1 MTPLE
6 ELAGLL
12 SEKSRRIFVAEND
25 VNLKSLEGETSIFI
39 LQLPES
45 GMSAGGR
52 AGGFGERRVEKLYA
66 FHYSNGAC
74 RKLFEVDSP
83 EKLERFEVPYHAAGT
98 PVVLPDGSERIVSQ
112 ALFSRY
118 HRVFRRH
125 RPQPSFLPSERADQF
140 GSREI
145 SPSRQRH
152 C

>member
-6 ELAGLL
+6 ELTKLI
-12 SEKSRRIFVAEND
+12 SEKGRRLFVAEND
-25 VNLKSLEGETSIFI
+25 VNLKSLQGESSIFI

-83 EKLERFEVPYHAAGT
+83 EKRERFEVPYHAAGT
-98 PVVLPDGSERIVSQ
+98 PVVLPDGSERIVSGVVDPEFVQ
-112 ALFSRY
+112 SY
-118 HRVFRRH
+118 KRV
-125 RPQPSFLPSERADQF
+125 A
-140 GSREI
+140 
-145 SPSRQRH
+145 
-152 C
+152 